1 MELISLNANYNFVG
15 RIKTAITISLIL
27 ICLSFLSVLFQGGL
41 NLGIDFAGG
50 TLVQIKF
57 PGPTPIDKIRASLK
71 PINLEG
77 SIIQTMGTDEVVVR
91 VSGAA
96 DLKDLSARV
105 SEALGVF
112 FGKDNFEVRRVE
124 YVGPKVG
131 KDLRNK
137 AIMAI
142 LFSWIGMLIYITWRF
157 EFRHALGGILALIHD
172 VIITI
177 GVLSL
182 LGREFNLVIVAAIL
196 TVIGYSI
203 NDTIVIFDRIRETAR
218 KDTSQPIASV
228 INKSINQTL
237 SRTILTSL
245 TVLIVVVVL
254 ALFGG
259 AVIRDFAITLI
270 VGVIVGTYSSI
281 FVASPVILFL
291 DKRSGGPG
299 GRPGLLLDKK
309 KA

>member
-1 MELISLNANYNFVG
+1 MELIKLNANFNFIG
-15 RIKTAITISLIL
+15 RIKTALTISLVL
-27 ICLSFLSVLFQGGL
+27 ICISVLSVLFQGGL

-57 PGPTPIDKIRASLK
+57 HAPAPIDKIRTSLK

-77 SIIQTMGTDEVVVR
+77 SIIQSMGTDEVVVR
-91 VSGAA
+91 VSGSA
-96 DLKDLSARV
+96 DLKDLSAKI
-105 SEALGVF
+105 SETLGAF
-112 FGKDNFEVRRVE
+112 FGKDVFEVRRVE

-142 LFSWIGMLIYITWRF
+142 FFSWIGMLIYITWRF
-157 EFRHALGGILALIHD
+157 EFRHAVGGILALIHD

-177 GVLSL
+177 GVLSI
-182 LGREFNLVIVAAIL
+182 LGREFNLVIVAALL

-203 NDTIVIFDRIRETAR
+203 NDTIVIFDRIRETWR

-228 INKSINQTL
+228 INKSVNQTL

-245 TVLIVVVVL
+245 TVLIVVVIL

-281 FVASPVILFL
+281 FVASPVIIFMG
-291 DKRSGGPG
+291 KHSGGTG
-299 GRPGLLLDKK
+299 GRPGLDK
-309 KA
+309 